1 MTGFKQSR
9 LEQFCEFDIEV
20 IYNDQQP
27 IGFEDWSKTITKDKC
42 RVTLPDN
49 TSIDI
54 RMFIDINDRF
64 NNINFTNF
72 LLNIF
77 KDIL

>member
-54 RMFIDINDRF
+54 RMYLDLNGVFD
-64 NNINFTNF
+64 NNAFTNF
-72 LLNIF
+72 LLNRYNE
-77 KDIL
+77 L

>member
-1 MTGFKQSR
+1 MTGFKQSK

-42 RVTLPDN
+42 RVTLPNN

-54 RMFIDINDRF
+54 RMYIDLNGVF
-64 NNINFTNF
+64 NNYDFTNF
-72 LLNIF
+72 LLNRY
-77 KDIL
+77 KEL

>member
-1 MTGFKQSR
+1 MTGFKQNK
-9 LEQFCEFDIEV
+9 LEQDCCFNIEI

-54 RMFIDINDRF
+54 KMFIDINNRF
-64 NNINFTNF
+64 KNNDFTNF
-72 LLNIF
+72 LLNRYSE
-77 KDIL
+77 L

>member
-1 MTGFKQSR
+1 MTGFKQNK
-9 LEQFCEFDIEV
+9 LEQCCDFNIEV
-20 IYNDQQP
+20 IYNSQQP

-54 RMFIDINDRF
+54 KIFIDINDRF
-64 NNINFTNF
+64 KNNDFTNYLVNRF
-72 LLNIF
+72 NEL
-77 KDIL
+77 

>member
-1 MTGFKQSR
+1 MTGFKHNK
-9 LEQFCEFDIEV
+9 LEQCCDFNIEV

-27 IGFEDWSKTITKDKC
+27 IGFEDWSQLITKDKC

-54 RMFIDINDRF
+54 KIFIDINNRF
-64 NNINFTNF
+64 KNNDFTNF
-72 LLNIF
+72 LVNRYNEL
-77 KDIL
+77 

>member
-1 MTGFKQSR
+1 MTGFKCNK
-9 LEQFCEFDIEV
+9 LETECDFDIEV

-27 IGFEDWSKTITKDKC
+27 EGFEDWSKTIVRDKC

-54 RMFIDINDRF
+54 RMYIDLNGVF
-64 NNINFTNF
+64 NNYDFTNF
-72 LLNIF
+72 LLNRYNE
-77 KDIL
+77 L

>member
-1 MTGFKQSR
+1 MTGFKQNK
-9 LEQFCEFDIEV
+9 LEQCCDFNIEV

-27 IGFEDWSKTITKDKC
+27 IGFEDWSQLITKDKC

-54 RMFIDINDRF
+54 RMYIDLNGVFDNND
-64 NNINFTNF
+64 FTNF
-72 LLNIF
+72 LLNRYNE
-77 KDIL
+77 L

>member
-1 MTGFKQSR
+1 MTGFKQNK
-9 LEQFCEFDIEV
+9 LEQYCNFNIEV

-27 IGFEDWSKTITKDKC
+27 VGFEDWSKTITKDKC

-54 RMFIDINDRF
+54 RMYIDLNGVFKNND
-64 NNINFTNF
+64 FTNF
-72 LLNIF
+72 LVNRYKEL
-77 KDIL
+77 

>member
-1 MTGFKQSR
+1 MTGFKQNK
-9 LEQFCEFDIEV
+9 LEQCCDFDIKV

-27 IGFEDWSKTITKDKC
+27 EGFEDWSKTITKDKC

-54 RMFIDINDRF
+54 KMFIDINNRFKNNDFTNYLVNRF
-64 NNINFTNF
+64 NE
-72 LLNIF
+72 L
-77 KDIL
+77 

>member
-1 MTGFKQSR
+1 MTGFKQNK
-9 LEQFCEFDIEV
+9 LEQDCCFNIEV

-27 IGFEDWSKTITKDKC
+27 IEFEDWSKLLTYDKC

-72 LLNIF
+72 LLNRF

>member
-1 MTGFKQSR
+1 MTGFKQNK
-9 LEQFCEFDIEV
+9 LEQDCCFDIEV

-27 IGFEDWSKTITKDKC
+27 IGFEDWSKLITYEKC

-54 RMFIDINDRF
+54 RIYIDLNGVFD
-64 NNINFTNF
+64 NNTFTNF
-72 LLNIF
+72 LVNRYNEL
-77 KDIL
+77 

>member
-1 MTGFKQSR
+1 MTGFKQNK
-9 LEQFCEFDIEV
+9 LEQDCCFDIEV

-42 RVTLPDN
+42 RVTLPDD

-54 RMFIDINDRF
+54 RMYIDLNGVFKNND
-64 NNINFTNF
+64 FTNF
-72 LLNIF
+72 LVNRYNEL
-77 KDIL
+77 

>member
-1 MTGFKQSR
+1 MTGFKHNK
-9 LEQFCEFDIEV
+9 LEQCCDFNIEV

-27 IGFEDWSKTITKDKC
+27 IGFEDWSQLITKDKC

-54 RMFIDINDRF
+54 KMFIDLNGVFDNND
-64 NNINFTNF
+64 FTNF
-72 LLNIF
+72 LLNRYNE
-77 KDIL
+77 L

>member
-1 MTGFKQSR
+1 MTGLKQNK
-9 LEQFCEFDIEV
+9 LEQCCDFNIEV

-27 IGFEDWSKTITKDKC
+27 EGFEDWSQLITKDKC

-54 RMFIDINDRF
+54 KMFIDINNRFKNNDFTNYLVNRF
-64 NNINFTNF
+64 NE
-72 LLNIF
+72 L
-77 KDIL
+77 

>member
-1 MTGFKQSR
+1 MTGFKQNK
-9 LEQFCEFDIEV
+9 LEQDCCFDIEV

-42 RVTLPDN
+42 RVTLPDD

-54 RMFIDINDRF
+54 RMYIDLNGVF
-64 NNINFTNF
+64 NNYDFTNF
-72 LLNIF
+72 LVNRF
-77 KDIL
+77 KEL

>member
-1 MTGFKQSR
+1 MTGFKQNK
-9 LEQFCEFDIEV
+9 LEQCCDFNIEV
-20 IYNDQQP
+20 IYNSQQP
-27 IGFEDWSKTITKDKC
+27 EGFEDWSKTITKDKC

-72 LLNIF
+72 LLNRF

>member
-1 MTGFKQSR
+1 MTGFKQNK
-9 LEQFCEFDIEV
+9 LEQCCDFDIEV
-20 IYNDQQP
+20 IYHDQQP
-27 IGFEDWSKTITKDKC
+27 TGFEDWSKTVTNDKC

-72 LLNIF
+72 LLNRF

>member
-1 MTGFKQSR
+1 MTGFKQNK
-9 LEQFCEFDIEV
+9 LEQYCDFDIEV

-27 IGFEDWSKTITKDKC
+27 IGFKDWSELITKDKC

-54 RMFIDINDRF
+54 RMYIDLNGRF
-64 NNINFTNF
+64 DNNAFTNF
-72 LLNIF
+72 LLNRYNEIS
-77 KDIL
+77 